1 MKSFFRLYKAFN
13 PYKMAM
19 SCLFGG
25 MVAYQSYHHAFAR
38 DTKPFTA
45 DYEKHLQETIH
56 QKSPN
61 AAFFKNVLIFTGN
74 ANKPLAEEIVACLD
88 TKLGNITV
96 GRFADGEV
104 NIQVHDNIRG
114 KDVFIIQPTGPPV
127 NENLMELLLLVSTM
141 RRASARKIT
150 VVVPYYGYCRQDR
163 KTLPRVPISAADVAR
178 LLETV
183 GVDRVIAIDLHC
195 GQIQGFFGPRVPV
208 DNLEAN
214 VAAVTYFKNF
224 TTLADNM
231 TVVSPDAGGVT
242 RAKKFQEML
251 KADFEKKQIGL
262 AMIIKHRDAPGKIAD
277 MYLVGS
283 VQDSD
288 VVIVDDMIDTAGTL
302 CEAAKILKSKGARK
316 VYAFATHGLF
326 NGKAF
331 ENINNS
337 PLEQILVTDTIL
349 PKTNENSCDKITRLS
364 VGPLL
369 AEAIRRVQERDSI
382 SDLFATSTKKNWDK
396 KD

>member
-1 MKSFFRLYKAFN
+1 MRSFFRLSKVFN
-13 PYKMAM
+13 PTKIAM
-19 SCLFGG
+19 SALFGG
-25 MVAYQSYHHAFAR
+25 MVAYQSYQHAFAR
-38 DTKPFTA
+38 DGKPFSTE
-45 DYEKHLQETIH
+45 YEKHLQETLH

-61 AAFFKNVLIFTGN
+61 AAFFENVAIFSGN
-74 ANKPLAEEIVACLD
+74 SNLPLAEEICANLG

-104 NIQVHDNIRG
+104 NIQVQDNIRG

-214 VAAVTYFKNF
+214 VTAVTYLKTQDLSNH
-224 TTLADNM
+224 L

-251 KADFEKKQIGL
+251 KAENQQKSVGL

-277 MYLVGS
+277 MFLVGN
-283 VQDSD
+283 VADSD
-288 VVIVDDMIDTAGTL
+288 VIIIDDMIDTAGTL
-302 CEAAKILKSKGARK
+302 CEAAKVLKTKGAGK

-326 NGKAF
+326 SGKAF
-331 ENINNS
+331 DNINKS
-337 PLEQILVTDTIL
+337 PLEQVLVTDTIL
-349 PKTNENSCDKITRLS
+349 PKPGENGVDKITRLS
-364 VGPLL
+364 VAPLL
-369 AEAIRRVQERDSI
+369 AEAIRRIQARESV
-382 SDLFATSTKKNWDK
+382 SDLFANQKKSAK
-396 KD
+396 

>member
-1 MKSFFRLYKAFN
+1 M
-13 PYKMAM
+13 
-19 SCLFGG
+19 FGG
-25 MVAYQSYHHAFAR
+25 LVTYQGYQHAFAR
-38 DTKPFTA
+38 DQTPFNA
-45 DYEKHLQETIH
+45 NYEKHLQETIH

-61 AAFFKNVLIFTGN
+61 AAFFENVSIFSGN
-74 ANKPLAEEIVACLD
+74 ANLPLAEEIASCLG
-88 TKLGNITV
+88 TKLGKITV

-104 NIQVHDNIRG
+104 NIQVQDNVRG

-224 TTLADNM
+224 QQLSDNL

-251 KADFEKKQIGL
+251 KNEFSDKQVGL
-262 AMIIKHRDAPGKIAD
+262 AMIIKHREAPGKIAD

-283 VQDSD
+283 VADSD
-288 VVIVDDMIDTAGTL
+288 VIIVDDMIDTAGTL
-302 CEAAKILKSKGARK
+302 CEAAKVLKGKGANK
-316 VYAFATHGLF
+316 VFAFATHGLF
-326 NGKAF
+326 SGKAF
-331 ENINNS
+331 NNISNS
-337 PLEQILVTDTIL
+337 TIEKIIVTDTIPAKL
-349 PKTNENSCDKITRLS
+349 GEDAISKITRLS
-364 VGPLL
+364 VGALL
-369 AEAIRRVQERDSI
+369 AEAIRRVQARESV
-382 SDLFATSTKKNWDK
+382 SDLFAQQRKKAT
-396 KD
+396 

>member
-1 MKSFFRLYKAFN
+1 M
-13 PYKMAM
+13 
-19 SCLFGG
+19 FGG
-25 MVAYQSYHHAFAR
+25 MVAYQGYRQAFAR
-38 DTKPFTA
+38 DSKPFSA

-61 AAFFKNVLIFTGN
+61 AAFFENVSIFTGN
-74 ANKPLAEEIVACLD
+74 SNVPLAEEIVACLG

-104 NIQVHDNIRG
+104 NIQVQDNVRG

-224 TTLADNM
+224 TTLSDQL

-251 KADFEKKQIGL
+251 KADFETKQVGL

-283 VQDSD
+283 VADSD

-302 CEAAKILKSKGARK
+302 CEAAKVLKSKGARK

-326 NGKAF
+326 SGKAF
-331 ENINNS
+331 DNINNS
-337 PLEQILVTDTIL
+337 PLEQILVTDTIP
-349 PKTNENSCDKITRLS
+349 PKAGENACDRITRLS

-369 AEAIRRVQERDSI
+369 AEAIRRVQARESV
-382 SDLFATSTKKNWDK
+382 SDLFAATQKKK
-396 KD
+396 L

>member
-1 MKSFFRLYKAFN
+1 
-13 PYKMAM
+13 MAM
-19 SCLFGG
+19 SALFGG
-25 MVAYQSYHHAFAR
+25 MVAYQSYQHAFAR
-38 DTKPFTA
+38 DGKPFSSE
-45 DYEKHLQETIH
+45 YEKHLQETLH

-61 AAFFKNVLIFTGN
+61 AAFFQNVAIFSGN
-74 ANKPLAEEIVACLD
+74 SNLPLAQEICTNLG

-104 NIQVHDNIRG
+104 NIQVQDNIRG

-214 VAAVTYFKNF
+214 VTAVTYLKSQE
-224 TTLADNM
+224 LGDHL

-251 KADFEKKQIGL
+251 KAENQAKSVGL

-277 MYLVGS
+277 MFLVGS
-283 VQDSD
+283 VAESD
-288 VVIVDDMIDTAGTL
+288 VIIIDDMIDTAGTL
-302 CEAAKILKSKGARK
+302 CEAAKVLKNKGAKK

-326 NGKAF
+326 SGKAF
-331 ENINNS
+331 DNISNS
-337 PLEQILVTDTIL
+337 PLEQVLVTDTIL
-349 PKTNENSCDKITRLS
+349 PKPGENSVDKITRLS
-364 VGPLL
+364 VAPLL
-369 AEAIRRVQERDSI
+369 AEAIRRIQARESV
-382 SDLFATSTKKNWDK
+382 SDLFANQKKSNK
-396 KD
+396 

>member
-1 MKSFFRLYKAFN
+1 MRSFFRLAKVFN
-13 PYKMAM
+13 PTRMAA
-19 SCLFGG
+19 SALFGG
-25 MVAYQSYHHAFAR
+25 MVAYQSYQHAFAR
-38 DTKPFTA
+38 DSKPFSS
-45 DYEKHLQETIH
+45 DYERHLQETLH
-56 QKSPN
+56 HKSPN
-61 AAFFKNVLIFTGN
+61 AAFFENVAIFSGN
-74 ANKPLAEEIVACLD
+74 SNLPLAQEICQNLG

-104 NIQVHDNIRG
+104 NIQVQDNIRG

-214 VAAVTYFKNF
+214 VTAVTYFKNF
-224 TTLADNM
+224 QTLSDQM

-251 KADFEKKQIGL
+251 KAENPDKSVGL

-277 MYLVGS
+277 MFLVGS
-283 VQDSD
+283 VADSD
-288 VVIVDDMIDTAGTL
+288 VIIVDDMIDTAGTL
-302 CEAAKILKSKGARK
+302 CEAAKVLKSKGAKK
-316 VYAFATHGLF
+316 VFAFATHGLF
-326 NGKAF
+326 SGKAF
-331 ENINNS
+331 DNINNS
-337 PLEQILVTDTIL
+337 PLEQILVTDTIP
-349 PKTNENSCDKITRLS
+349 PKPNENNVDKITRLS
-364 VGPLL
+364 VAPLL
-369 AEAIRRVQERDSI
+369 AEAIRRIQARESV
-382 SDLFATSTKKNWDK
+382 SDLFAGQRKHK
-396 KD
+396 